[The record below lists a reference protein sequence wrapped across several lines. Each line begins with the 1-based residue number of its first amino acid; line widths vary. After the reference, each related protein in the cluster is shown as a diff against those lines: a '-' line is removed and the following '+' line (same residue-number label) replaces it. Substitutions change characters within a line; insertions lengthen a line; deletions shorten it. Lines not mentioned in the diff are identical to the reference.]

1 MNEEIAMEHSLRTKL
16 SLTIALI
23 MLLTVAS
30 ISFLSNILIE
40 KEFTN
45 YLTIQQEKRTQ
56 EITDSLSQ
64 QYDMDVSNRNADFVH
79 TIGMYALYDGYIV
92 KVYDLQNQTIWD
104 AETCDMSLCTAVM
117 DDISHRM

>member
-23 MLLTVAS
+23 MLLTVAT

-45 YLTIQQEKRTQ
+45 YLTIQQEKRTH
-56 EITDSLSQ
+56 
-64 QYDMDVSNRNADFVH
+64 NR
-79 TIGMYALYDGYIV
+79 
-92 KVYDLQNQTIWD
+92 
-104 AETCDMSLCTAVM
+104 
-117 DDISHRM
+117 